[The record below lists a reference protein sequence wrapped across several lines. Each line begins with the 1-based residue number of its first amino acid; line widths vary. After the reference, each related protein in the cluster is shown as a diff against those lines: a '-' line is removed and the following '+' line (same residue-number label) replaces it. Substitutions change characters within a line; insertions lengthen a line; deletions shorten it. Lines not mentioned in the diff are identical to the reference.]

1 MKVARITKYLALFMI
16 MAMISA
22 CHDFTLSWKVRIFK
36 NTKICFPAELLI
48 VNKGII
54 SSTKGDMSGK
64 ETLIIYYDESE
75 CSACVINHLAESVN
89 KYKTIS
95 KSNGCNVVILFSP
108 LPENAQEVLINL
120 IDAHL
125 NFPIYIVQYGEFRSL
140 NPRIPDDKRF
150 HSFLL
155 NKNGYPIY
163 VGNPLNSQKL
173 FDIFIKTLETYSTE

>member
-1 MKVARITKYLALFMI
+1 MI

-108 LPENAQEVLINL
+108 LPENAQKVLINL

-125 NFPIYIVQYGEFRSL
+125 NFPIYIDQYGEFRSL

>member
-89 KYKTIS
+89 NLSSTYK
-95 KSNGCNVVILFSP
+95 CN
-108 LPENAQEVLINL
+108 
-120 IDAHL
+120 
-125 NFPIYIVQYGEFRSL
+125 
-140 NPRIPDDKRF
+140 
-150 HSFLL
+150 FLGAD
-155 NKNGYPIY
+155 NK
-163 VGNPLNSQKL
+163 Q
-173 FDIFIKTLETYSTE
+173 